1 MDAEG
6 AWGLRDG
13 VPTWF
18 SNLPMPSFFICSMRC
33 RFCCWIHG
41 VWDGAVE
48 VSDGWQNLSKFVF
61 VVGFV
66 VGARSMGIDGV

>member
-1 MDAEG
+1 MN
-6 AWGLRDG
+6 AWTRKARGGCGDG
-13 VPTWF
+13 VRTWF

-48 VSDGWQNLSKFVF
+48 VSDGWQNLSK
-61 VVGFV
+61 
-66 VGARSMGIDGV
+66 